1 MARMKRQ
8 AGAQPGTARGA
19 ASMKSR
25 GGRRGRG
32 VYRSA
37 VQPCVSLRMHNAHS
51 TPSDRSA
58 CCSLVLYSRHRKR
71 YLLTTDYIS
80 ERTA

>member
-25 GGRRGRG
+25 GGRRRGRG
-32 VYRSA
+32 ECTVA
-37 VQPCVSLRMHNAHS
+37 VQPCVASHAQC
-51 TPSDRSA
+51 TFD
-58 CCSLVLYSRHRKR
+58 
-71 YLLTTDYIS
+71 T
-80 ERTA
+80 E

>member
-1 MARMKRQ
+1 MKRQ

-25 GGRRGRG
+25 GGRRRGRRRG
-32 VYRSA
+32 TVA
-37 VQPCVSLRMHNAHS
+37 GQPCVSLRMHNAHS

-58 CCSLVLYSRHRKR
+58 CCFLVLYSRHRKR

-80 ERTA
+80 TRTA